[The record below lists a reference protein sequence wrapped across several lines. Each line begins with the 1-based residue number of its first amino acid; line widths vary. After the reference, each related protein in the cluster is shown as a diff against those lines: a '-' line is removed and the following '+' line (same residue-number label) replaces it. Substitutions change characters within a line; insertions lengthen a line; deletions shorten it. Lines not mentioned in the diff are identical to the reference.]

1 MKYYEMKRIAGK
13 YRRNQTPAEKLLWSY
28 IRKGQLAGRKFL
40 RQHPLIYE
48 SRGNEHFFYIPDFY
62 CAAEKLVIEV
72 DGSVHCDQVER
83 DKHRDEIL
91 KSRGIRILRIQNQ
104 ILTEIEV
111 VLAKI
116 KAQFAGN
123 PPSLP
128 EGRGLGGG

>member
-1 MKYYEMKRIAGK
+1 
-13 YRRNQTPAEKLLWSY
+13 
-28 IRKGQLAGRKFL
+28 
-40 RQHPLIYE
+40 LIYE

-72 DGSVHCDQVER
+72 DGSVHWDQVER

-104 ILTEIEV
+104 ELTEIEV